1 MLRPSPTHAVRQA
14 ELLLGEW
21 LGKDTEFERRRTRDD
36 GPDLVVRFGRS
47 VLAIEAKVTV
57 GSASMAPFVQ
67 KAREVALAVS
77 KTAIPVVVVPFMG
90 EVGRQLCNEAGVSWF
105 DLSGNAQIV
114 APGLRVH
121 VEGKPNAYKRPGR
134 PSTVFAPRS
143 SRIVRQL
150 LIEPGRALHQRELA
164 RVAGL
169 DEGFTSRIVHKLEA
183 DGLVERDAE
192 GALHVT
198 NPDLLL
204 DAWRETYDFSKHQ
217 ILRGHVSSRTSEE
230 GLREIVATFTKKK
243 LRSAVTGLGAA
254 WFMTQFAGFRVMT
267 VYVAEEP
274 SEVALKAVGFRPEER
289 GANTWLVVPTD
300 AGVFDGAQ
308 EREGVLCV
316 HPVQAYVDLKG
327 QPERAEEAATELR
340 KRFLNW
346 RA

>member
-1 MLRPSPTHAVRQA
+1 MLPPSPTRAVRQA

-21 LGKDTEFERRRTRDD
+21 LGKDADFERRPARDD
-36 GPDLVVRFGRS
+36 GPDLVVHFGRS
-47 VLAIEAKVTV
+47 VLAVEAKLSV
-57 GSASMAPFVQ
+57 GSASMAPLVQ
-67 KAREVALAVS
+67 KALQVAAAVS
-77 KTAIPVVVVPFMG
+77 KSAIPVVVVPFMG

-105 DLSGNAQIV
+105 DLSGNARIV

-121 VEGKPNAYKRPGR
+121 VEGKPNAYKRSGR

-164 RVAGL
+164 RVADL
-169 DEGFTSRIVHKLEA
+169 DEGFTSRIVRKLEA

-198 NPDLLL
+198 DPDLLL
-204 DAWRETYDFSKHQ
+204 SAWRETYDFSKHHV
-217 ILRGHVSSRTSEE
+217 LRGHVSSRTSDE
-230 GLREIVATFTKKK
+230 GLRHLVETFTKKK

-254 WFMTQFAGFRVMT
+254 WLMTQFAGFRLMT

-274 SEVALKAVGFRPEER
+274 SEAALKAVGFRPEER

-300 AGVFDGAQ
+300 AGVFDGAE
-308 EREGVLCV
+308 EREDVLCV
-316 HPVQAYVDLKG
+316 HPVQAYLDLKG

-340 KRFLNW
+340 KQLLNW
-346 RA
+346 KA